1 MPRTKQTARKTT
13 ATSKAVKAPS
23 AGVKKPHRFKPGTV
37 ALRKIRQYQKSTD
50 DLIPR
55 APFKRLVQ
63 EIGQDFKTDLRY
75 SKESIGMLR
84 AYIESY
90 LVDLLEQA
98 NLIAIGAK
106 RVTIMRKDLQ
116 LARRIRG
123 ERQ

>member
-1 MPRTKQTARKTT
+1 MARTKQTARKTT
-13 ATSKAVKAPS
+13 AKKVATKAPS
-23 AGVKKPHRFKPGTV
+23 GPKKPHRFKPGTV

-75 SKESIGMLR
+75 AKETIGMLR
-84 AYIESY
+84 AYIEDY
-90 LVDLLEQA
+90 LVKLLEES
-98 NLIAIGAK
+98 NLIALGSK